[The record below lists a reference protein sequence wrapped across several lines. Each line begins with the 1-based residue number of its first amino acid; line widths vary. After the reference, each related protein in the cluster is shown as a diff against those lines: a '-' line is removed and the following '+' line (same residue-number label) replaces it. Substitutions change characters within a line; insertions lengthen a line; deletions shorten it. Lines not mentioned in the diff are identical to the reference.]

1 MLLGTQWS
9 ANDLD
14 EDSHS
19 LREHRLATTLD
30 EAPYGTWR
38 MGGYTT
44 YMLCP
49 QVLPVKVG
57 KGSRTYNLKSLA
69 LGVRE
74 GVGLRRFHSPPLPAL
89 LFKSL

>member
-1 MLLGTQWS
+1 MLLGTEWS

-38 MGGYTT
+38 IGRVYDIHALPTGTSSDGG
-44 YMLCP
+44 
-49 QVLPVKVG
+49 
-57 KGSRTYNLKSLA
+57 
-69 LGVRE
+69 E
-74 GVGLRRFHSPPLPAL
+74 GVTHIQ
-89 LFKSL
+89 FKILGPRC